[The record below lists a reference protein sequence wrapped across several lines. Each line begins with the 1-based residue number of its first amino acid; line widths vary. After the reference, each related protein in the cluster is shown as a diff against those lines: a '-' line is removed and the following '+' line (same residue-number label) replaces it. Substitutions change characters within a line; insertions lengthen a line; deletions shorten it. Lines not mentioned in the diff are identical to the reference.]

1 MTAYR
6 RNLLEELVARVND
19 LNACANARGKGRSD
33 MTVEVLEAAAKVFLQ
48 AGRLMVTVNPRQSTS
63 IHPEIQKPWPSNV

>member
-48 AGRLMVTVNPRQSTS
+48 AGRLSWLQSIHVNPRQSRN
-63 IHPEIQKPWPSNV
+63 PETVA

>member
-1 MTAYR
+1 MTAFR

-33 MTVEVLEAAAKVFLQ
+33 MTVEVLEAAAKVFLAQ
-48 AGRLMVTVNPRQSTS
+48 AGKPPMVVTCSQS
-63 IHPEIQKPWPSNV
+63 IQKPWPSNV

>member
-1 MTAYR
+1 MTAFR

-33 MTVEVLEAAAKVFLQ
+33 MTVEVLEAAAKVFLAQ
-48 AGRLMVTVNPRQSTS
+48 AGRLPCHGGHM
-63 IHPEIQKPWPSNV
+63 